1 MNLRLKAILQRDW
14 IKAVICSVLATYIR
28 LVHVTSRWEIRGG
41 HIPARLW
48 DEGRPFILAYWHG
61 RIMMMPYC
69 WRRGVPFRM
78 LASNHPDGQLI
89 ARTVRHLG
97 IDSIAGSTSRGG
109 VGAMRAILKSL
120 ESGVYVGFTPDGPRG
135 PRMRV
140 KLGVIQAARLSGM
153 PILPCAVAVKGR
165 RVLSSWDRF
174 IVAWPFTRG
183 VFIWDEPITVARDA
197 SESDIEAAR
206 QLVEERLNAITA
218 QADRLVGAEPE
229 MPDEIPAEQPADA
242 DEGATRAMAG
252 RP

>member
-14 IKAVICSVLATYIR
+14 AKAALCSVLATYIR
-28 LVHVTSRWEIRGG
+28 LVHITSRWEIRGG
-41 HIPARLW
+41 DVPARLW
-48 DEGRPFILAYWHG
+48 DEGSPFILAYWHG

-89 ARTVRHLG
+89 SRTVRHLG

-120 ESGVYVGFTPDGPRG
+120 ESGIYVGFTPDGPRG

-140 KLGVIQAARLSGM
+140 KLGVIQTARLSGM

-165 RVLSSWDRF
+165 RILSSWDRF
-174 IVAWPFTRG
+174 IVARPFTRG

-197 SESDIEAAR
+197 SDETIEATR
-206 QLVEERLNAITA
+206 RLLEERLNAITA
-218 QADRLVGAEPE
+218 EADRMVGTTPVEPAPAPVVAEDD
-229 MPDEIPAEQPADA
+229 DETSPP
-242 DEGATRAMAG
+242 RAAAG